1 MRDLKPAGP
10 RDLEFD
16 TILGLSVLVSCLPH
30 AVRWLLTV
38 FVCVFFV
45 LFLFYA
51 YKNVKKMYILVEMV
65 FLTRAYGS
73 NPK

>member
-16 TILGLSVLVSCLPH
+16 TKLGLSVLVSCLPH

-51 YKNVKKMYILVEMV
+51 YKNVKKNVYFGGNGV
-65 FLTRAYGS
+65 S
-73 NPK
+73 D

>member
-51 YKNVKKMYILVEMV
+51 YKNVKKNVYFGGNGV
-65 FLTRAYGS
+65 S
-73 NPK
+73 D